1 MLNVTNLTNLVVGL
15 RNEYNFYSM
24 GFRAMENGDEW
35 SEINASL
42 ITLYCSG
49 ISPKVLLEFLK
60 LKIMILITEHDLLSS
75 TLRNRSLEQ

>member
-1 MLNVTNLTNLVVGL
+1 
-15 RNEYNFYSM
+15 
-24 GFRAMENGDEW
+24 MENGDEW

-49 ISPKVLLEFLK
+49 ISPNVLLEFLK